1 MTDPSLGP
9 ALPMEVRIR
18 FAHAKISHVLDHAG
32 IRALH
37 HKGHTAPE
45 GTYVTGRTSTDADVL
60 VPPDE
65 AARAVEALQARGWDL
80 VTSYRD
86 GSIFQHAA
94 SLWHTHLG
102 YADIH
107 QLIPGTGPTPEV
119 VFERLWSQRSTAD
132 MGGQPCTVPGRLDHV
147 ALIVVHAARDT
158 SRGRRDTAHLRSSLS
173 PQEWAEVRA
182 RALELRAAAPWVVA
196 TGESAPASEAEV
208 ALWRALRD
216 GADRD
221 VLLRARIRAA
231 ESFRER
237 ASIALGTLVPNRG
250 HLRMHLEREPR
261 LADYLADYRT
271 RLTAAV
277 DGVRRG
283 LGR

>member
-1 MTDPSLGP
+1 MTEPAVGS
-9 ALPMEVRIR
+9 ALPMEVRVR
-18 FAHAKISHVLDHAG
+18 FAHAMIAHLFAQAG

-45 GTYVTGRTSTDADVL
+45 GTYVAGRASTDADVL
-60 VPPDE
+60 VPPDQ
-65 AARAVEALQARGWDL
+65 AARAVEVLQARGWDL

-94 SLWHTHLG
+94 SLWHSHLG

-107 QLIPGTGPTPEV
+107 QLIPGTGPTPQA

-132 MGGQPCTVPGRLDHV
+132 MGGQPCTVPGRLDHL
-147 ALIVVHAARDT
+147 ALIVIHAARDT
-158 SRGRRDTAHLRSSLS
+158 SRGQPDTAHLRSSLS

-196 TGESAPASEAEV
+196 TGESAPAAQAEV

-221 VLLRARIRAA
+221 VLLRARIHAA
-231 ESFRER
+231 EGFRQR

-271 RLTAAV
+271 RLGAAV
-277 DGVRRG
+277 GAVKRG
-283 LGR
+283 LHR